1 VFTNRFDTSRS
12 AVDQRDATPGFGAV
26 ELGLQTM
33 LQLARHL
40 GVA

>member
-1 VFTNRFDTSRS
+1 VRN
-12 AVDQRDATPGFGAV
+12 ACGIGFGAV

-33 LQLARHL
+33 DKLARHL